1 MNTTLAERITFVQ
14 KNSKLNQTQFAE
26 RIGISQ
32 QYLSQICNGKKI
44 PSDRTIS
51 DICREFGCNEV
62 WLRTGEGEPFKER
75 TLEETIMRFAVQ
87 INKGSDDFR
96 KAYVAMLANLSD
108 DGWKGLQE
116 MYDKLSEIYK
126 KSDHA
131 SKGD

>member
-1 MNTTLAERITFVQ
+1 MHTRINEVVKMVDLTKTEFG
-14 KNSKLNQTQFAE
+14 K
-26 RIGISQ
+26 RINISQ
-32 QYLSQICNGKKI
+32 GMVSRICSGDAN

-51 DICREFGCNEV
+51 DICREFGVNEV

-75 TLEETIMRFAVQ
+75 SLEETIMRFAVQ

-108 DGWKGLQE
+108 DGWKGLPE

-126 KSDHA
+126 KE
-131 SKGD
+131 

>member
-1 MNTTLAERITFVQ
+1 MHTRINDVV
-14 KNSKLNQTQFAE
+14 SKSGLTKTDFAK

-32 QYLSQICNGKKI
+32 AFVSQLCSGAKI
-44 PSDRTIS
+44 PSDRTIQ

-62 WLRTGEGEPFKER
+62 WLRTGKGDPFKER

-126 KSDHA
+126 KE
-131 SKGD
+131 

>member
-1 MNTTLAERITFVQ
+1 MKNRILYIVEQSGLTKTAFGKRINVSQGLVSQMCSGTT
-14 KNSKLNQTQFAE
+14 N
-26 RIGISQ
+26 
-32 QYLSQICNGKKI
+32 
-44 PSDRTIS
+44 PSERTIQ

-75 TLEETIMRFAVQ
+75 SLEETIMRFAVQ

-126 KSDHA
+126 KE
-131 SKGD
+131 

>member
-14 KNSKLNQTQFAE
+14 KNSKLNQTKFAE

-75 TLEETIMRFAVQ
+75 SREEEIMRFAVQ
-87 INKGSDDFR
+87 TCKGSDDFI
-96 KAYVAMLANLSD
+96 KAYVAMLSNLSP
-108 DGWKGLQE
+108 DGWKGLREQYE
-116 MYDKLSEIYK
+116 LIGKFLK
-126 KSDHA
+126 KE
-131 SKGD
+131 

>member
-1 MNTTLAERITFVQ
+1 MHTRISEIV
-14 KNSKLNQTQFAE
+14 SKSGLTKTDFAK

-32 QYLSQICNGKKI
+32 PFLSQLCAGVKT
-44 PSDRTIS
+44 PSDRTIA
-51 DICREFGCNEV
+51 DICREFDCNEV

-75 TLEETIMRFAVQ
+75 SLEETIMRFAVQ
-87 INKGSDDFR
+87 TNKGSDDFR

-126 KSDHA
+126 KE
-131 SKGD
+131 

>member
-62 WLRTGEGEPFKER
+62 WLRTGEGESFKER

-126 KSDHA
+126 KE
-131 SKGD
+131 

>member
-1 MNTTLAERITFVQ
+1 MKNRILYVVEHSGLTKTAFAKRINVSQGLVSQMCSGTT
-14 KNSKLNQTQFAE
+14 N
-26 RIGISQ
+26 
-32 QYLSQICNGKKI
+32 
-44 PSDRTIS
+44 PSDRTIQ

-75 TLEETIMRFAVQ
+75 SREETIMRFAVQ
-87 INKGSDDFR
+87 TNKGSDDFR

-126 KSDHA
+126 KE
-131 SKGD
+131 